1 MATTKT
7 GKAQT
12 GETKTTAKTTTGNQE
27 FSRTSFSSSLTAT
40 WQQACVLSLEFMRTA
55 YRETLENF
63 AEDIIELSDTVH
75 HVMESASQALLA
87 EPTAAGEPANQA
99 IKYATDLDVI
109 RERSEARAFE
119 LLALEN
125 PVASELRQ
133 VVSSIYIVEDFTRM
147 AALATHIAR
156 AVLRRAPER
165 VLPESVVADFAQL
178 AELVDDMAKQ
188 TNAVLKEPQG
198 GLNTAMNNDDDAVD
212 KLNAK
217 LLDVTTSEGWSH
229 GSRAAVDVAMLARYY
244 ERYADHCV
252 NVCARIVF
260 LATGKLPDGFL
271 NSHFHRSQFSD

>member
-1 MATTKT
+1 
-7 GKAQT
+7 
-12 GETKTTAKTTTGNQE
+12 
-27 FSRTSFSSSLTAT
+27 
-40 WQQACVLSLEFMRTA
+40 MRTA

-75 HVMESASQALLA
+75 HVMESASQALLT
-87 EPTAAGEPANQA
+87 EPATAGEPANKA
-99 IKYATDLDVI
+99 IKYAKDLDVI

-147 AALATHIAR
+147 AALATHIAK
-156 AVLRRAPER
+156 AVLRRFPER
-165 VLPESVVADFAQL
+165 VLPESVTADFAQL
-178 AELVDDMAKQ
+178 SELVDDMAQQ
-188 TNAVLKEPQG
+188 TNAILKDPAG
-198 GLNTAMNNDDDAVD
+198 GIDTAMNDDDDAVD
-212 KLNAK
+212 KLNAA
-217 LLDVTTSEGWSH
+217 LLALTTADDWEH

-260 LATGKLPDGFL
+260 LTTGKLPEGFL
-271 NSHFHRSQFSD
+271 SSQFHRSQFVID